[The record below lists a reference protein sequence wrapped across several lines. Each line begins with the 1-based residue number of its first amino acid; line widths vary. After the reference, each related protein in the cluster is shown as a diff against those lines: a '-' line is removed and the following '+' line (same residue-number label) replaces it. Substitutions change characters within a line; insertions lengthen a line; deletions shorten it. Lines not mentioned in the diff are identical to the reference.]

1 MRLVELTQTCYACP
15 SQWEG
20 KLEDGR
26 FVYVRYRWGC
36 LQVGIEDSLTEAIRH
51 TEYLDYEGPDG
62 LHGLMSTEKMLEITE
77 FQFDGEVGE
86 RSIIHALEI
95 QED

>member
-1 MRLVELTQTCYACP
+1 
-15 SQWEG
+15 
-20 KLEDGR
+20 
-26 FVYVRYRWGC
+26 
-36 LQVGIEDSLTEAIRH
+36 
-51 TEYLDYEGPDG
+51 
-62 LHGLMSTEKMLEITE
+62 MSTEKMLEITE